1 MNCYS
6 RGKYNLGEGYIEGSG
21 EKNHFSEP
29 YRVAFASCT
38 LLDAKNPYGF
48 PCLSALRKAG
58 DFLCGYIKA
67 AGAAEFTISVR
78 HAPGAAGLLS
88 GLETHLTN
96 FKTGG
101 NLNEDQI

>member
-1 MNCYS
+1 MQ
-6 RGKYNLGEGYIEGSG
+6 KY
-21 EKNHFSEP
+21 
-29 YRVAFASCT
+29 
-38 LLDAKNPYGF
+38 PYGL

-67 AGAAEFTISVR
+67 AGAAESIVSMRYT
-78 HAPGAAGLLS
+78 PGAAVLLS

-96 FKTGG
+96 FKIGG